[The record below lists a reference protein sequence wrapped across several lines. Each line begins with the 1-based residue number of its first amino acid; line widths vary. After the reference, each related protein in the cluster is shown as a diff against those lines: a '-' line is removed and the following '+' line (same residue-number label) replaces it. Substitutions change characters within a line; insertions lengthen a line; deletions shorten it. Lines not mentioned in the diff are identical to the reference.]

1 MAQVEYIFHCN
12 GSSVQF
18 VVWNKNRT
26 KTYSLEQELDLQLGT
41 KTRIRL
47 AVLNIYRTKTYSL
60 EQELDLDL

>member
-1 MAQVEYIFHCN
+1 MTHDFKSRYRLFMAQVEYIFHCN

-41 KTRIRL
+41 KTELRL
-47 AVLNIYRTKTYSL
+47 AA
-60 EQELDLDL
+60 